1 MKIQDIRKDYK
12 KEELRRKDL
21 APSPFTQFE
30 KWFDQAVK
38 SDMTD
43 VNAMSLATCVDNK
56 PHSRVVLLKGLVNEQ
71 MRFFTNYNSNKGQE
85 LDQNPNCALLFHW
98 VELERT
104 VRIEGIATKISD
116 KESIAYFLSRPEGSQ
131 ISAMA
136 SNQSEVIPSRG
147 FLEKKLLSIVTAV
160 KPKNWGGYDIKPH
173 SFEFWQGRPSRLH
186 DRFSYKLEDGVWAID
201 RLSP

>member
-186 DRFSYKLEDGVWAID
+186 DRFSYKIEDGVWAID